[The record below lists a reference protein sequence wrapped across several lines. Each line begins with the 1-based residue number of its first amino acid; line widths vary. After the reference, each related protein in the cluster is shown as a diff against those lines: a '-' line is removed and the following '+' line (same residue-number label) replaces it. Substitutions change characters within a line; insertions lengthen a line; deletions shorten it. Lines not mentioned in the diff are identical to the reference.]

1 MSEFL
6 HHVVKKRER
15 DEEYRTLRIER
26 PRIGLPTGLVAQLR
40 RDMEDFYARMNEGR
54 NLVNI
59 DGSVYV
65 RQSSVSQLTDST
77 RRHLSQ
83 HAQWFDS
90 DLDMN
95 SADHA
100 HRWVLDYATQ
110 GEVHRLYHYSCADC
124 GRQIQASVT
133 GG

>member
-1 MSEFL
+1 MPEFL
-6 HHVVKKRER
+6 HEVVKKRER
-15 DEEYRTLRIER
+15 DEEYRTLRLEP
-26 PRIGLPTGLVAQLR
+26 PRIGLPGFMNEMIR
-40 RDMEDFYARMNEGR
+40 REIEESYARMR
-54 NLVNI
+54 QASVLVNI

-65 RQSSVSQLTDST
+65 RQSSVSRLTDTT
-77 RRHLSQ
+77 RRHLSR

-110 GEVHRLYHYSCADC
+110 GEVNRLYHYSCADC
-124 GRQIQASVT
+124 GRQIQASVV

>member
-1 MSEFL
+1 MHE
-6 HHVVKKRER
+6 VVAERER
-15 DEEYRTLRIER
+15 RLNSSTSYLSRLMSRAVDD
-26 PRIGLPTGLVAQLR
+26 LV
-40 RDMEDFYARMNEGR
+40 R
-54 NLVNI
+54 NMGTPATENYLVNI

-65 RQSSVSQLTDST
+65 RHSSVEQLTESI
-77 RRHLSQ
+77 RHNLSR

-90 DLDMN
+90 DEDIN

-110 GEVHRLYHYSCADC
+110 GEAHRLYHYSCADC
-124 GRQIQASVT
+124 GRQIQASAM